1 MDLSVGSVFRAPQ
14 ISQRLGNQLGHIEKT
29 SRRASRKAATWLA
42 HRRIWSPRIAVPASS
57 SHVTRSAELATELA
71 AAQCEMLLRTGLD
84 VALGASRSR
93 SVARTASRCAGAA
106 KVLVV
111 EPGRESAF
119 LAPLP
124 LQRLEGLSAAT
135 CEVLRASGL
144 VTIGELQRVPKAA
157 LQAEF
162 GKREGLQVWRTARG
176 IDYEPAPEP
185 AAYSDAAFAAGAET
199 HFVSGSLRRLR
210 NASLFADWRAF
221 KASLSRRVRL
231 MAGVLMAGVLR

>member
-1 MDLSVGSVFRAPQ
+1 MDLSVGSVFPAPQ
-14 ISQRLGNQLGHIEKT
+14 ISRRLGNQLGHIEKT
-29 SRRASRKAATWLA
+29 ARRASRKAAAWLA
-42 HRRIWSPRIAVPASS
+42 HRRIWSPRIAAPASRLN
-57 SHVTRSAELATELA
+57 VTLSTELATELV
-71 AAQCEMLLRTGLD
+71 AAQREMFLRTGLD
-84 VALGASRSR
+84 VAIGASRSR
-93 SVARTASRCAGAA
+93 SVARTASRCAGST

-111 EPGRESAF
+111 EPGRESPF

-162 GKREGLQVWRTARG
+162 GHQAGLQVWRTARG
-176 IDYEPAPEP
+176 IDYEPVPQRT
-185 AAYSDAAFAAGAET
+185 AYSEASFSTEAET

-210 NASLFADWRAF
+210 NASLFADWRAL

-231 MAGVLMAGVLR
+231 MAGILMAGVLR